1 MIKDKGFGNRLIF
14 LRNQRGLKQTQA
26 AQMLDISYSAL
37 QIHER
42 GRWPNRNNLKKY
54 VDFYRCD
61 GDWLTTGKGGAA
73 IDNIEVSGRLSEAL
87 TPYGIEED
95 DNTKRD
101 TNGEFVKTI
110 NRLLDKIDGLESE
123 LKRYREASYLAVE
136 KKS

>member
-1 MIKDKGFGNRLIF
+1 
-14 LRNQRGLKQTQA
+14 
-26 AQMLDISYSAL
+26 MLGISYSAL
-37 QIHER
+37 QIHEG

-54 VDFYRCD
+54 IDFYGCD

-73 IDNIEVSGRLSEAL
+73 IDNTEVSGRLSEAL
-87 TPYGIEED
+87 PPYGIEED